1 MVALNNRGYLSLRAV
16 VKSYR
21 IHLLEIHGERC
32 NLVYKRIVQFEKTGN
47 IMEIA
52 VVARTIASCSIS
64 WVESFVE
71 IRASAV
77 PRGKRSDL

>member
-1 MVALNNRGYLSLRAV
+1 MTAHKQPRLFSADIIYGKKVMVALNNRGYLSLRAV

-64 WVESFVE
+64 
-71 IRASAV
+71 
-77 PRGKRSDL
+77 